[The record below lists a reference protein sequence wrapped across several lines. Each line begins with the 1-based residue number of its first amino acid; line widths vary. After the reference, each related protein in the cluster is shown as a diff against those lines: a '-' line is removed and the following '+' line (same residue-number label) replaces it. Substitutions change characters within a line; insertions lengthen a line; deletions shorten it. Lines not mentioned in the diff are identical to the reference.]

1 MIKRILFYW
10 ELVEIITEKQTA
22 WGTKFLETL
31 SKDLQDEFP
40 DMKGFSVSN
49 LKTRKLFFEYFS
61 SQAVNE
67 IEGN

>member
-1 MIKRILFYW
+1 LIKRILFDW
-10 ELVEIITEKQTA
+10 ELGKIISEKQTA

-49 LKTRKLFFEYFS
+49 LKTRKQFFEYFS